1 MRRWINRIATVVLVT
16 AAIGLAT
23 AWWAV
28 RQTHFV
34 PEFYTRATESL
45 PASTIEASRHLEA
58 EVEQL
63 QSDAAKIGSWQ
74 AVFSDDEINAW
85 LIEQLPQKFPQ
96 LFAKGASE
104 PRIVIEEGRVLAAVR
119 YKDRRID
126 TVVSCQLEV
135 ELTEE
140 PNMLALNVV
149 QLRAGALPIP
159 LSKFLQGISK
169 EAAKGDIDIRWDE
182 TEAGPV
188 ALVTVPSEHPRYVSS
203 PVIVESVQLIEGS
216 LILSGHTGPLA
227 HESYRPRGPVY
238 RFVSYQPVENDN
250 RKGSRLSSRR
260 RSSSDKR
267 LR

>member
-1 MRRWINRIATVVLVT
+1 MRSWIKRITTVTVL
-16 AAIGLAT
+16 ASGIGLAAT
-23 AWWAV
+23 WWAV
-28 RQTHFV
+28 RQTHVV

-45 PASTIEASRHLEA
+45 PASTVEASRNLEA

-63 QSDAAKIGSWQ
+63 QSNAARIGSWQ
-74 AVFSDDEINAW
+74 ATFSDDEINSW
-85 LIEQLPQKFPQ
+85 LIEQLPVKFPQ

-119 YKDRRID
+119 YKDRRVD

-140 PNMLALNVV
+140 PNMLALNVK
-149 QLRAGALPIP
+149 QLRAGALPLP
-159 LSKFLQGISK
+159 LSKFLRGISK

-182 TEAGPV
+182 TKRGPV

-203 PVIVESVQLIEGS
+203 PVIVESVRLVEGS

-227 HESYRPRGPVY
+227 HESYHPRGPVY
-238 RFVSYQPVENDN
+238 RFVSYQPVEKDN
-250 RKGSRLSSRR
+250 RQSGRLSSRSGT
-260 RSSSDKR
+260 SSSRR